1 MRMMRRVGCTAPVVL
16 ATGGRR
22 GRVSGTRR
30 SSRDAV
36 GETAMRGDDDDD
48 DERASTNE
56 EKDTEEASVSVNA
69 AFLRAVVARGAS
81 ALETLSGTAAATTDG
96 LDALAA
102 RLGSSCATGLDD
114 ESSRVEMNRAM
125 YGANATRA
133 REMKTTL
140 DFAREALE
148 DPTLRVLVASGAAS
162 LFLETRL
169 VASRGGDAT
178 NGPAWLNGAA
188 ILLAVCV
195 VVVVECVNNEEKQR
209 AFTDLN
215 AASEETSLASVTR
228 GGKRALVPRRDVVVG
243 DVVDLQAGDVSPA
256 DALVCESADLLVD
269 QSHITGESD
278 DARKRRGDVV
288 FGGSRIT
295 SGRGSALCV
304 AVGETSSCGEIA
316 EMIGVGGD
324 EDATPLQRR
333 LQKLAFDIGK
343 YGVAAAASVG
353 TILAWKTTVDAMNGT
368 ITPAETTVAYL
379 NDVIV
384 AITIVVVSVPEVS
397 RLFTSLLFGFSTR
410 RAPFCDDWS
419 IEISQREF
427 VDDTDSRLCR
437 LPSDERRRVVS
448 FFAFFFRSRS
458 RVDVLRLDDDLSI
471 DTLLRLS
478 RR

>member
-1 MRMMRRVGCTAPVVL
+1 MMHRVGYAATVPAVGATAVG
-16 ATGGRR
+16 ARR
-22 GRVSGTRR
+22 GRRRRLSGTPSTRR

-36 GETAMRGDDDDD
+36 GETATSGDDDD
-48 DERASTNE
+48 DERKKNE
-56 EKDTEEASVSVNA
+56 EEESESVNA
-69 AFLRAVVARGAS
+69 AFLRAIVARGES
-81 ALETLSGTAAATTDG
+81 ALETLSGTARGDDASASDG
-96 LDALAA
+96 LDALAT
-102 RLGSSCATGLDD
+102 RLGSSCASGLEN
-114 ESSRVEMNRAM
+114 ESSRVEMNRAT

-162 LFLETRL
+162 LLLETSL

-178 NGPAWLNGAA
+178 NEPAWLNGAA

-228 GGKRALVPRRDVVVG
+228 GGKQTLVSRRDVVVG
-243 DVVDLQAGDVSPA
+243 DIVDLQAGDVSPA
-256 DALVCESADLLVD
+256 DALVCKSADLLVD

-333 LQKLAFDIGK
+333 LRKLAFDIGK

-353 TILAWKTTVDAMNGT
+353 TILAWKTTVDAMSGT
-368 ITPAETTVAYL
+368 ITPVETTVAYL
-379 NDVIV
+379 NNVIV
-384 AITIVVVSVPEVS
+384 AITIIVVSVPEVS
-397 RLFTSLLFGFSTR
+397 RLFIFLSFGSRLVERRSVMIGVLKSLRENSLTTQTHVFADFLLTNADAHESFSRFLLFFIVRVRGSK
-410 RAPFCDDWS
+410 S
-419 IEISQREF
+419 F
-427 VDDTDSRLCR
+427 VSMT
-437 LPSDERRRVVS
+437 
-448 FFAFFFRSRS
+448 
-458 RVDVLRLDDDLSI
+458 I
-471 DTLLRLS
+471 
-478 RR
+478 

>member
-1 MRMMRRVGCTAPVVL
+1 MMHRVGYTAPVPAVG
-16 ATGGRR
+16 ATAARGRR
-22 GRVSGTRR
+22 GRVSGTPSTRR

-36 GETAMRGDDDDD
+36 GETVTSGDD
-48 DERASTNE
+48 DERASKKE
-56 EKDTEEASVSVNA
+56 EEEEESVSVNA
-69 AFLRAVVARGAS
+69 AFLRAIVARGES
-81 ALETLSGTAAATTDG
+81 ALETLSGTAASTDG
-96 LDALAA
+96 LDALAT
-102 RLGSSCATGLDD
+102 RLGSSCATGLEND
-114 ESSRVEMNRAM
+114 SSRVEMNRVT

-148 DPTLRVLVASGAAS
+148 DPTLRVLVASGVAS

-178 NGPAWLNGAA
+178 NEPAWLNGAA

-209 AFTDLN
+209 AFMDLN
-215 AASEETSLASVTR
+215 AASDETSLASVTR
-228 GGKRALVPRRDVVVG
+228 GGKRTLVPRRDVVVG

-256 DALVCESADLLVD
+256 DALVCESADLMVD

-353 TILAWKTTVDAMNGT
+353 TILAWKTTVDAMSGT

-384 AITIVVVSVPEVS
+384 AITIVVVSVPEV
-397 RLFTSLLFGFSTR
+397 RRRFTLIFFWFSTR
-410 RAPFCDDWS
+410 RAPFRDDWS

-437 LPSDERRRVVS
+437 LPSDERRRSRVVFACFFS
-448 FFAFFFRSRS
+448 FAFARRRPSSR
-458 RVDVLRLDDDLSI
+458 
-471 DTLLRLS
+471 
-478 RR
+478 